1 VKIAVDAMG
10 GDYAPGEIVAGA
22 LKGAEMFPD
31 IELILVG
38 QERVLKNE
46 VPILPRNVRI
56 HHASE
61 VMGMDESVEALRK
74 KKDSSIWVA
83 TKLVKEKQA
92 DAVVSAGSTAA
103 QMASALLLMKRIEGI
118 DRPAICSVFPT
129 LNGGKVILDVGANT
143 NVEAKQ
149 LVQFALM
156 GKTYAEVILKIENP
170 KVALLSN
177 GTEEG
182 KGNDIVVLAH
192 QMLMNTNLNFIG
204 NIEGRDIPVGT
215 YDVAV
220 CDGFV
225 GNVLLKL
232 SEGLASTI
240 FDLMKEE
247 FKKDIRGKLGATLLM
262 PGLKNIKKMMDY
274 AEVGGAPL
282 LGVKGVSIICHGSS
296 KARAIQNAVRVA
308 RDCVAGR
315 FIEQVEESISREG
328 GR

>member
-1 VKIAVDAMG
+1 MKIAVDAMG

-31 IELILVG
+31 LEVILVG
-38 QERVLKNE
+38 QEAVLKKDF
-46 VPILPRNVRI
+46 PILPHNVKI

-61 VMGMDESVEALRK
+61 VMEMDESVEALRK

-156 GKTYAEVILKIENP
+156 GKTYAETILKIENP

-177 GTEEG
+177 GTEAG

-192 QMLMNTNLNFIG
+192 QLLKNTDLNFIG

-232 SEGLASTI
+232 SEGLASAL
-240 FDLMKEE
+240 FDLMKKE
-247 FKKDIRGKLGATLLM
+247 FKKDIRGKLGAAFLM

-308 RDCVAGR
+308 RECVAGR

>member
-1 VKIAVDAMG
+1 MKIAVDAMG

-38 QERVLKNE
+38 QEAVLKKDF
-46 VPILPRNVRI
+46 PQLPQNVRI

-61 VMGMDESVEALRK
+61 VMEMDESVETLRK

-118 DRPAICSVFPT
+118 DRPAICTVFPT

-182 KGNDIVVLAH
+182 KGNEIVVEAH
-192 QMLMNTNLNFIG
+192 HLLKNTDLNFIG

-232 SEGLASTI
+232 SEGLASTL
-240 FDLMKEE
+240 FALMKEE
-247 FKKDIRGKLGATLLM
+247 FKKDIRGKLGAALLI
-262 PGLKNIKKMMDY
+262 PGFKNIKKMMDY

-296 KARAIQNAVRVA
+296 KARAIQNAVRVS

-315 FIEQVEESISREG
+315 FIEQVEESISKEG